1 MVLACNRNAVLK
13 YFLMFLCMTLFL
25 YDFKVTSVAFYKT
38 VKWPNLKVA
47 RNAGKILWKML

>member
-1 MVLACNRNAVLK
+1 
-13 YFLMFLCMTLFL
+13 MFLCMTLFL
-25 YDFKVTSVAFYKT
+25 YDFKVTSVSFYET

>member
-1 MVLACNRNAVLK
+1 
-13 YFLMFLCMTLFL
+13 MFLCMTLFL
-25 YDFKVTSVAFYKT
+25 YDFKVTSVAFYET